1 MRSRSGGQGKNKMQ
15 QFRFFRGNLS
25 RWNSHEVFGPNNT
38 QRFPAPASVKFE
50 TGCSAGVRSLCAH
63 FWGTEKS
70 HQVRNTALGTTLGS
84 CFILTES
91 DPEQKCLEGHAPG
104 LVDPSPAEW
113 LSLASQLHKNPP
125 PLRRS
130 PFLHSTKD
138 LGTALTYPG
147 IPPVSGVPPTTPLIP
162 PPPQSTRYLRLLS
175 SPRLRA
181 AHQVKSCA
189 R

>member
-1 MRSRSGGQGKNKMQ
+1 MQ

-25 RWNSHEVFGPNNT
+25 RWNSHGVLGPNNT
-38 QRFPAPASVKFE
+38 PHFSAPTSVEFE
-50 TGCSAGVRSLCAH
+50 RGCSAGVRSLCAH

-70 HQVRNTALGTTLGS
+70 QRVRNTALGTTQGS
-84 CFILTES
+84 CFVLTERG
-91 DPEQKCLEGHAPG
+91 PAQKCLEGHTPA

-130 PFLHSTKD
+130 PCLHSPKD
-138 LGTALTYPG
+138 LGPALTYPE
-147 IPPVSGVPPTTPLIP
+147 IPPVSGVPLTAPLIP
-162 PPPQSTRYLRLLS
+162 PPLQSTPYLRLLS
-175 SPRLRA
+175 SPRLRE